1 MKIFCLLGLAI
12 TYANS
17 FLLNVPI
24 TSYKRNYDNNII
36 KVYEPKNIPLNEL
49 RCLVFY
55 TGANSIIP
63 ADIYSN
69 FIRTL
74 NNYNFSVNVV
84 NNRNEITTE
93 LLYDIRDIYKEIIP
107 VSHSSGYVN
116 IIKTINK
123 QKNIK
128 KAVFLDPVD
137 NSKLINNNILD
148 FLTDSQLEIK
158 NLENVLI
165 LNAEKSYKGSIFP
178 KIEIPFI
185 PVFGLNLKKFEK
197 DNPNIAVSK
206 IVANDYGH
214 SDVLDIL
221 WSDLMHVTLS
231 KGNPNREQ
239 SQMDE
244 YHNWLAQEIYKF
256 TVNNGEND
264 SQSDYQSDSPSD
276 SCVKIIENG
285 RPVESDVD
293 CESDSIII
301 TETPDIIG
309 I

>member
-1 MKIFCLLGLAI
+1 MKILYLLGLLV
-12 TYANS
+12 THTSS
-17 FLLNVPI
+17 FLLNIPV

-49 RCLVFY
+49 NCLVFY

-84 NNRNEITTE
+84 NNKNEITTE
-93 LLYDIRDIYKEIIP
+93 LLYDIRDIYKEVIP
-107 VSHSSGYVN
+107 ISHSSGYVN

-128 KAVFLDPVD
+128 KAIFLDPVD

-148 FLTDSQLEIK
+148 FFTDSQYEIK
-158 NLENVLI
+158 NLENILI

-178 KIEIPFI
+178 KLEIPFI
-185 PVFGLNLKKFEK
+185 PMFGLNLKKFAKEY
-197 DNPNIAVSK
+197 PNIVVSK

-221 WSDLMHVTLS
+221 WSDLMHATLS

-244 YHNWLAQEIYKF
+244 YHNWLAQEIF
-256 TVNNGEND
+256 NFIVNNDDCKEEKSND
-264 SQSDYQSDSPSD
+264 NIEEQYEKISQNEKSVISNS
-276 SCVKIIENG
+276 VTII
-285 RPVESDVD
+285 
-293 CESDSIII
+293 
-301 TETPDIIG
+301 ETPDIIG